1 MLIIEY
7 GAKVAIIF
15 LTTILLYHFFFYS
28 LLIPLLLQRNHN
40 CVVFAKLIVR
50 DEIECFCIKK
60 SIQTNEVWQHFVPY
74 YELQAFKP
82 CFEQ

>member
-15 LTTILLYHFFFYS
+15 LTTILLYHFFFF
-28 LLIPLLLQRNHN
+28 LIDSAT
-40 CVVFAKLIVR
+40 VVAESQLCCFAKLIVR

-60 SIQTNEVWQHFVPY
+60 SIQTNEV
-74 YELQAFKP
+74 
-82 CFEQ
+82 